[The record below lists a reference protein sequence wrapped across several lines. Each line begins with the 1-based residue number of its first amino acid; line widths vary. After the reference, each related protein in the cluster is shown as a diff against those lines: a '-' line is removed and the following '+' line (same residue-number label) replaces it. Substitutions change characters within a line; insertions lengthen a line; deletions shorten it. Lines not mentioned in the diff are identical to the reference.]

1 MELGCAFSGWSVR
14 SVLFNPRI
22 LIQSISEFEAFPY
35 TSLASGV
42 KVSVPG
48 WSGHNSRYLSRLFLN
63 DDSVP
68 LNVLKGIGK
77 LLKILTPKFLNESL
91 FRFLICSFGPIILST
106 ISFGPNLGSEFGF
119 QLSPKDGTSPWSDFH
134 IYSTLYLSFLL

>member
-14 SVLFNPRI
+14 SVLFNLRI

-42 KVSVPG
+42 RVSVIG
-48 WSGHNSRYLSRLFLN
+48 WSGQISRYLSRLFLK
-63 DDSVP
+63 DDRVR

-77 LLKILTPKFLNESL
+77 LLKILTPKFLKESL
-91 FRFLICSFGPIILST
+91 FRFLICSLGPKILST
-106 ISFGPNLGSEFGF
+106 VNFGPNLGSELWF
-119 QLSPKDGTSPWSDFH
+119 QLRPKDGTSPLSDFH
-134 IYSTLYLSFLL
+134 I